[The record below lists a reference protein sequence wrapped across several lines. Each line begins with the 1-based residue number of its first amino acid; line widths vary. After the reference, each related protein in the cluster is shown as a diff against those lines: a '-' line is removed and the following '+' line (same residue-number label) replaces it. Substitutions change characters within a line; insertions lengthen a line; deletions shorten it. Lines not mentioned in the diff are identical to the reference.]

1 MPALNLYTDYTR
13 EEVHEIFSP
22 DTTFTS
28 QAGTWG
34 LQGIVRVPER
44 SDDFVFF
51 VTYGQEQGEHVFDEG
66 ITEDGVLTW
75 QTQPSQG
82 LDNPQIRKFIAH
94 DELVN
99 TIYLFLRTTG
109 ARPYTYLGKLKYL
122 SHDAQRE
129 HPVYFQWQVL
139 DWDVSP
145 ELLQRMGLTLIASA
159 AGGEEPPAPPG
170 QGLIMSDP
178 PTPHERS
185 GIPTNEF
192 RRRGKIDYSGRDA
205 RNRTLGVSGERLVIG
220 YERGA
225 LIAIGRADLADRVR
239 HVSEIEGDGAGYDVE
254 SYTPDGQVKYIEV
267 KTTRGPA
274 NSAFF
279 MSPNEL
285 EFARAHPG
293 SYHLYRVYDLSPA
306 ANAGRFYDEARK
318 IEDAFRLTPAQYRV
332 ELTSQ

>member
-1 MPALNLYTDYTR
+1 MPALNLYADYSR
-13 EEVHEIFSP
+13 QEVHEIFSP
-22 DTTFTS
+22 ETTFTP

-44 SDDFVFF
+44 NGDFVFF

-75 QTQPSQG
+75 QSQPSQG
-82 LDNPQIRKFIAH
+82 LDNQQIHQLIAH

-99 TIYLFLRTTG
+99 TIYLFLRTSG

-129 HPVYFQWQVL
+129 QPVYFQWQIL
-139 DWDVSP
+139 EWDVP
-145 ELLQRMGLTLIASA
+145 PDVLQRMGLTLLASA
-159 AGGEEPPAPPG
+159 VGGEVLPAPPG
-170 QGLIMSDP
+170 GGLIMSDP
-178 PTPHERS
+178 PTPRERV
-185 GIPTNEF
+185 GIPTNDF
-192 RRRGKIDYSGRDA
+192 RRRGRVDYSGRDA
-205 RNRTLGVSGERLVIG
+205 RNRALGLSGERLVIA
-220 YERGA
+220 YEKRA
-225 LIAIGRADLADRVR
+225 LIAIGRADLAERVR

-254 SYTPDGQVKYIEV
+254 SYTPDGVVKFIEV

-274 NSAFF
+274 SSAFF

-293 SYHLYRVYDLSPA
+293 SYHLFRVYDLNPA
-306 ANAGRFYDEARK
+306 ADTGRFYDEART
-318 IEDAFRLTPAQYRV
+318 IEQAFQLTPAQYRV
-332 ELTSQ
+332 ELRSQ